1 MDGLYWE
8 TAGAAKTF
16 THPLNPEWLAGIG
29 RTARVLDYGC
39 GYGRV
44 MAELGDHGFEDVL
57 GVDISAALIERGRRE
72 RPGLRFDVIG
82 SPPAIGRTA
91 GSFELVVLFA
101 VLTCVPGDEDQRALI
116 AELRR
121 LLAPGGLLYVSDVV
135 LRSDERNRRRYDPR
149 GVFATDDGAVFR
161 HHEPEHLRGLLSG
174 FELEAERHVEVA
186 SMNGNPTAALQL
198 LARR

>member
-1 MDGLYWE
+1 
-8 TAGAAKTF
+8 
-16 THPLNPEWLAGIG
+16 
-29 RTARVLDYGC
+29 
-39 GYGRV
+39 
-44 MAELGDHGFEDVL
+44 
-57 GVDISAALIERGRRE
+57 VDISAALIERGRRE

-82 SPPAIGRTA
+82 SPPAIGRPA

-101 VLTCVPGDEDQRALI
+101 VLTCVPGDEDQHALI

-135 LRSDERNRRRYDPR
+135 LRSDERNRRRYDAR
-149 GVFATDDGAVFR
+149 GVFATDDGAMFR
-161 HHEPEHLRGLLSG
+161 HHEAEHLRSLLSG
-174 FELEAERHVEVA
+174 FQLQAERHVEVA